1 MDPNLGPIGIFDCL
15 PKQDLDTG
23 SAVNVNLRE
32 DKSELIRTEYFPT
45 NWTQWLQH
53 L

>member
-1 MDPNLGPIGIFDCL
+1 MATNLGPIGIFDCL
-15 PKQDLDTG
+15 PKQDLDAG

-32 DKSELIRTEYFPT
+32 DKPELIRTEHFPM
-45 NWTQWLQH
+45 NWTQWLQR

>member
-1 MDPNLGPIGIFDCL
+1 MATNLGPIGIFDCL

-32 DKSELIRTEYFPT
+32 DKSELIRTGYFPM
-45 NWTQWLQH
+45 NWT
-53 L
+53 